1 MRLHSLESRVVTLFI
16 GLLLTVQLAGYFAID
31 NAIDLNARNAV
42 EESLKINEK
51 ILLRLL
57 DQNAQKLIQ
66 GAMVLAKEYAFREAI
81 GTNDTETIVSTLS
94 NHGKR
99 IGSDLT
105 MLVGLNRKITAFAN
119 VNPTANAT
127 SNTRLSDGLEQS
139 VASLIQK
146 AEKSGSAASTAIV
159 DGKPYQMVVVPIE
172 APVTISWVVMAIP
185 IGKAL
190 VSDMRD
196 LSLMQISLLTS
207 EKLGRWVPNVSTLSD
222 VKANKLAQLLPT
234 ADKQVND
241 LPAIQIDED
250 LYSARIL
257 KLAQNEQFCT
267 IAVLQLSV
275 SQAVAPYKDLQRNL
289 LILTVLG
296 AVVASVIS
304 AVTAR
309 RITGPVRQL
318 AETARSLGAG
328 DYSAAINVRQ
338 KDEISDLARTF
349 MTMRDGIAQR
359 EKEISRLAY
368 WDTLTNLPNRA
379 LFTDMLENAI
389 KSAKAHEKSC
399 FVLMMDLD
407 RFKHVNDVMG
417 HRFGDILLN
426 QVAIRLSAELGV
438 GGTKPARLGGDEFAI
453 LLPDSSKEDALN
465 LANRILHSLEK
476 PISIEDQTVDLGA
489 GIGIAGFPEHA
500 ADAQT
505 LLSRVEVAMY
515 AAKLGNS
522 GAIIYSPDIDKTS
535 QQSLSLLSELRAALE
550 QQAFRLYV
558 QPKVGLDHG
567 QVIAVE
573 ALVRWIHPERGFIF
587 PDQFIPFAEQT
598 GFIRQ
603 LTYWVMTEA
612 ARVCHVWADYGI
624 NLKISVNISTRDL
637 LDQDLPA
644 KFAHILQQNQVQAS
658 SFCLEITESA
668 IMDDPVRAFQTLDK
682 LHGMGLDLS
691 IDDFGTGYSSLAYLK
706 RLPVHEL
713 KIDKSFVLK
722 MEKDIDDT
730 KIVKS
735 TIDLGHNMG
744 LRVVA
749 EGVENLEVMTLLKEL
764 GCDQAQGYYISKPM
778 PSADFPAW
786 LSKWQEQ
793 HEQGWL
799 IKSTSNQLN
808 NLV

>member
-16 GLLLTVQLAGYFAID
+16 GLLLTLQLVGFFVIRNTID
-31 NAIDLNARNAV
+31 SNARNAI
-42 EESLKINEK
+42 EESLKLNEK

-66 GAMVLAKEYAFREAI
+66 GAIVLAKEYAFREAI
-81 GTNDTETIVSTLS
+81 GTHDTETIVSTLS

-105 MLVGLNRKITAFAN
+105 MLVGLDRKITASSSSA
-119 VNPTANAT
+119 A
-127 SNTRLSDGLEQS
+127 SDDLSHSLQQS
-139 VASLIQK
+139 VAVLIQT

-185 IGKAL
+185 IGKTL
-190 VSDMRD
+190 VSDMHE
-196 LSLMQISLLTS
+196 LSLMQISLLST
-207 EKLGRWVPNVSTLSD
+207 EKNAEGKSGWISNVSTLSD
-222 VKANKLAQLLPT
+222 QQAAELAQLIPQPEKKVSYLP
-234 ADKQVND
+234 N
-241 LPAIQIDED
+241 IQIDED
-250 LYSARIL
+250 QYSTRIVP
-257 KLAQNEQFCT
+257 LAQNGQAST
-267 IAVLQLSV
+267 IAVLQLSI
-275 SQAVAPYKDLQRNL
+275 SQAVAPYQKLQLTL
-289 LILTVLG
+289 LILTVFG

-304 AVTAR
+304 AITAR

-318 AETARSLGAG
+318 AETARRLGAG
-328 DYSAAINVRQ
+328 DYTAAINVKQ
-338 KDEISDLARTF
+338 KDEIGDLARTF
-349 MTMRDGIAQR
+349 TTMRDGIAQR

-379 LFTDMLENAI
+379 LFTDMLEEAI
-389 KSAKAHEKSC
+389 AMARAHEKSC
-399 FVLMMDLD
+399 YVLMMDLD

-426 QVAIRLSAELGV
+426 QVAIRLSDELGT

-453 LLPDSSKEDALN
+453 LLPNASKEEAQN
-465 LANRILHSLEK
+465 LADRILRSLEK

-500 ADAQT
+500 SDTQT

-515 AAKLGNS
+515 AAKMGNS
-522 GAIIYSPDIDKTS
+522 GAVIYSPDIDKGS

-550 QQAFRLYV
+550 QQAFRMYV
-558 QPKVGLDHG
+558 QPKVGLDKG

-573 ALVRWIHPERGFIF
+573 ALVRWIHPERGFIY

-603 LTYWVMTEA
+603 LTHWIMNEA
-612 ARVCHVWADYGI
+612 ARVCSVWNQQGMH
-624 NLKISVNISTRDL
+624 LKISVNISTRDL
-637 LDQDLPA
+637 MDQDLPI
-644 KFAHILQQNQVQAS
+644 KFAQILQHHQVDAS

-668 IMDDPVRAFQTLDK
+668 IMDDPVRAFQTLDR
-682 LHGMGLDLS
+682 LHAMGLDLS

-706 RLPVHEL
+706 RLPVDEL

-749 EGVENLEVMTLLKEL
+749 EGVENAEVMALLKEL
-764 GCDQAQGYYISKPM
+764 GCDQAQGYFISKPM
-778 PSADFPAW
+778 PSTDLPAW
-786 LSKWQEQ
+786 LETWQQ
-793 HEQGWL
+793 
-799 IKSTSNQLN
+799 N
-808 NLV
+808 NPAA

>member
-1 MRLHSLESRVVTLFI
+1 MRLHSLESRVIALFI
-16 GLLLTVQLAGYFAID
+16 GLLLTLQLAGFFAIR
-31 NAIDLNARNAV
+31 NAIDSNARNAA
-42 EESLKINEK
+42 ETSLRNNEK
-51 ILLRLL
+51 LLSHLL
-57 DQNAQKLIQ
+57 DQNANRLIES
-66 GAMVLAKEYAFREAI
+66 AIVLAKEYAFREAI
-81 GTNDTETIVSTLS
+81 GTHDTETIVSTLS

-105 MLVGLNRKITAFAN
+105 MLVGLDRKITASSSAN
-119 VNPTANAT
+119 
-127 SNTRLSDGLEQS
+127 LSHSLQQS
-139 VASLIQK
+139 VASLIQT
-146 AEKSGSAASTAIV
+146 AEKSGSAASAAIV

-185 IGKAL
+185 IGKAF
-190 VSDMRD
+190 VNNMSAW
-196 LSLMQISLLTS
+196 SEIQISLLTAK
-207 EKLGRWVPNVSTLSD
+207 EKGPWAVNISTLND
-222 VKANKLAQLLPT
+222 EQAGKLAAQLP
-234 ADKQVND
+234 APDQKISY
-241 LPAIQIDED
+241 LPAIQIDD
-250 LYSARIL
+250 DQYSARVI
-257 KLAQNEQFCT
+257 KLAQNEQFST
-267 IAVLQLSV
+267 IAVLQLSI

-289 LILTVLG
+289 LILTVFG
-296 AVVASVIS
+296 AILASIVS
-304 AVTAR
+304 AITAR
-309 RITGPVRQL
+309 RIAGPVRQL
-318 AETARSLGAG
+318 AETARRLGAG
-328 DYSAAINVRQ
+328 DYTAAINVKQ
-338 KDEISDLARTF
+338 KDEIGDLARTF

-379 LFTDMLENAI
+379 LFTDMLEEAI
-389 KSAKAHEKSC
+389 ASARSREKSC

-426 QVAIRLSAELGV
+426 QVAIRLSAELGA

-453 LLPDSSKEDALN
+453 LLPDSTKEEAQG
-465 LANRILHSLEK
+465 LADRILRSLEK

-500 ADAQT
+500 SDTQT

-522 GAIIYSPDIDKTS
+522 GAVIYSPDIDKSS

-558 QPKVGLDHG
+558 QPKVDLAFGK
-567 QVIAVE
+567 VIAVE

-603 LTYWVMTEA
+603 LTHWVMNEA
-612 ARVCHVWADYGI
+612 ARVCHAWNEVGL

-637 LDQDLPA
+637 LDQDLPG
-644 KFAHILQQNQVQAS
+644 KFAHILQQHQVSAA

-682 LHGMGLDLS
+682 LHAMGLDLS

-706 RLPVHEL
+706 RLPVDEL

-749 EGVENLEVMTLLKEL
+749 EGVENIEVMHLLKEL

-778 PSADFPAW
+778 PSNDLPDW
-786 LSKWQEQ
+786 LEKWQQ
-793 HEQGWL
+793 ANPQ
-799 IKSTSNQLN
+799 SA
-808 NLV
+808 

>member
-16 GLLLTVQLAGYFAID
+16 GLLLTLQLVGFFTIRNTID
-31 NAIDLNARNAV
+31 SNARSAI
-42 EESLKINEK
+42 EESLKLNEK

-66 GAMVLAKEYAFREAI
+66 GAIVLAKEYAFREAI
-81 GTNDTETIVSTLS
+81 GTHDTETIVSTLS

-105 MLVGLNRKITAFAN
+105 MLVGLDRKITASSSA
-119 VNPTANAT
+119 TAAGN
-127 SNTRLSDGLEQS
+127 LSHSLQQS
-139 VASLIQK
+139 VAALIQT
-146 AEKSGSAASTAIV
+146 AEKSGSAASTTIV

-185 IGKAL
+185 IGKTL
-190 VSDMRD
+190 VSDMHE
-196 LSLMQISLLTS
+196 LSLMQISLLTTG
-207 EKLGRWVPNVSTLSD
+207 KNGWTPNVSTLSD
-222 VKANKLAQLLPT
+222 GQAAELTHLIPPPEQKVSYLP
-234 ADKQVND
+234 N
-241 LPAIQIDED
+241 IQIDED
-250 LYSARIL
+250 QYSTRIIQ
-257 KLAQNEQFCT
+257 LAQNEQAST
-267 IAVLQLSV
+267 VAVLQLSI
-275 SQAVAPYKDLQRNL
+275 SQAVAPYKKLQLNL
-289 LILTVLG
+289 LILTVFG
-296 AVVASVIS
+296 AVVASIIS
-304 AVTAR
+304 AITAR

-318 AETARSLGAG
+318 AETARRLGAG
-328 DYSAAINVRQ
+328 DYTAAINVKQ
-338 KDEISDLARTF
+338 KDEIGDLARTF
-349 MTMRDGIAQR
+349 TTMRDGIAQR

-379 LFTDMLENAI
+379 LFTDMLEEAI
-389 KSAKAHEKSC
+389 AMARAHEKSC
-399 FVLMMDLD
+399 YVLMMDLD

-426 QVAIRLSAELGV
+426 QVAIRLSDELGA
-438 GGTKPARLGGDEFAI
+438 GATKPARLGGDEFAI
-453 LLPDSSKEDALN
+453 LLPNGSKEEALH
-465 LANRILHSLEK
+465 LAHRILRSLEK

-489 GIGIAGFPEHA
+489 GIGIAGFPDHA
-500 ADAQT
+500 SDTHT

-522 GAIIYSPDIDKTS
+522 GAVIYSPDIDKGS

-550 QQAFRLYV
+550 QQAFRMYV

-573 ALVRWIHPERGFIF
+573 ALVRWVHPERGFIF

-603 LTYWVMTEA
+603 LTHWIMNEA
-612 ARVCHVWADYGI
+612 ARVCSLWNKQGLH
-624 NLKISVNISTRDL
+624 LKISVNISTRDL
-637 LDQDLPA
+637 MDQDLPT
-644 KFAHILQQNQVQAS
+644 KFAQILQQHQVDAA

-668 IMDDPVRAFQTLDK
+668 IMDDPVRAFQTLDR
-682 LHGMGLDLS
+682 LHAMGLDLS

-706 RLPVHEL
+706 RLPVDEL

-749 EGVENLEVMTLLKEL
+749 EGVENAEVMALLKEL
-764 GCDQAQGYYISKPM
+764 GCDQAQGYFISKPM
-778 PSADFPAW
+778 PSTDLPAW
-786 LSKWQEQ
+786 LEKWQQ
-793 HEQGWL
+793 
-799 IKSTSNQLN
+799 N
-808 NLV
+808 NPAS

>member
-16 GLLLTVQLAGYFAID
+16 GLLLSVQLAAFFAIG
-31 NAIDLNARNAV
+31 NAIDRNARQAV
-42 EESLKINEK
+42 EASLKINERVFEK
-51 ILLRLL
+51 VL
-57 DQNAQKLIQ
+57 DQNAQKFLQSVTVLGREYGFIQ
-66 GAMVLAKEYAFREAI
+66 AI
-81 GTNDTETIVSTLS
+81 ASKDVATIISTLS
-94 NHGKR
+94 NHGDR
-99 IGSDLT
+99 IGSDLAILT
-105 MLVGLNRKITAFAN
+105 ELDGKISLSTNANLQDLRKGSLQQTVSALITA
-119 VNPTANAT
+119 
-127 SNTRLSDGLEQS
+127 
-139 VASLIQK
+139 
-146 AEKSGSAASTAIV
+146 AEKTGSASGSAIV
-159 DGKPYQMVVVPIE
+159 DGRPYQFLVAPVQ
-172 APVTISWVVMAIP
+172 APVTIAWIVMGIP
-185 IGKAL
+185 IGKNL
-190 VSDMRD
+190 VNEMRD
-196 LSLMQISLLTS
+196 QSYMQISLLTS
-207 EKLGRWVPNVSTLSD
+207 DQAANWKTNVSTLSD
-222 VKANKLAQLLPT
+222 EHAQKLAKLMPPASQQVKAMPL
-234 ADKQVND
+234 
-241 LPAIQIDED
+241 QIDED
-250 LYSARIL
+250 QYSAHIIP
-257 KLAQNEQFCT
+257 LAHNAQYNT
-267 IAVLQLSV
+267 IAVLQLSI
-275 SQAVAPYKDLQRNL
+275 SEAVAPYKELQRNL

-296 AVVASVIS
+296 AIVASIIS
-304 AVTAR
+304 AITAR

-328 DYSAAINVRQ
+328 DYTATIDVKQ
-338 KDEISDLARTF
+338 KDEIGDLARTF

-379 LFTDMLENAI
+379 LFTDMLEEAI
-389 KSAKAHEKSC
+389 ASARSYEKSC

-426 QVAIRLSAELGV
+426 QVAIRLSAELGT

-453 LLPDSSKEDALN
+453 LLPNSSKENALD
-465 LANRILHSLEK
+465 LANRILRSLEK

-500 ADAQT
+500 SDAQS

-515 AAKLGNS
+515 AAKQGNS
-522 GAIIYSPDIDKTS
+522 GAVIYSPDIDKSS

-603 LTYWVMTEA
+603 LTHWVMNEA
-612 ARVCHVWADYGI
+612 ARVCHVWQQQGI
-624 NLKISVNISTRDL
+624 HLKISVNISTRDL
-637 LDQDLPA
+637 LDQDLPG
-644 KFAHILQQNQVQAS
+644 KFAQILQNNEVQPA

-668 IMDDPVRAFQTLDK
+668 IMDDPVRAFQTLDR
-682 LHGMGLDLS
+682 LHAMGLELS

-722 MEKDIDDT
+722 METDIDDT

-749 EGVENLEVMTLLKEL
+749 EGVENLEVMQLLKEL

-778 PSADFPAW
+778 PSADLPSW
-786 LSKWQEQ
+786 LLKWKEQ
-793 HEQGWL
+793 HTQA
-799 IKSTSNQLN
+799 
-808 NLV
+808 

>member
-16 GLLLTVQLAGYFAID
+16 GLLLTVQLAAYFAIG
-31 NAIDLNARNAV
+31 NAIDRNARDAV
-42 EESLKINEK
+42 EDRLIINEK
-51 ILLRLL
+51 FLLRLL
-57 DQNAQKLIQ
+57 DQNAQNLIQ
-66 GAMVLAKEYAFREAI
+66 GAIVLAKEYAFREAI
-81 GTNDTETIVSTLS
+81 GTHDTETIVSTLS
-94 NHGKR
+94 NHGNR

-105 MLVGLNRKITAFAN
+105 MLVGLDRKITAF
-119 VNPTANAT
+119 
-127 SNTRLSDGLEQS
+127 SNTSKNNRTGNGNGVNNELSNSLQQS
-139 VASLIQK
+139 VATLIQT
-146 AEKSGSAASTAIV
+146 AEKSGSAARTAIV

-190 VSDMRD
+190 VSDMHA
-196 LSLMQISLLTS
+196 LSRMQITLLTS
-207 EKLGRWVPNVSTLSD
+207 EKQGRWAANVSSMSD
-222 VKANKLAQLLPT
+222 ENASKLAQQLPS
-234 ADKQVND
+234 AEKQVSY
-241 LPAIQIDED
+241 LPALQIDD
-250 LYSARIL
+250 DQYSARIL
-257 KLAQNEQFCT
+257 KLAQNEDFST
-267 IAVLQLSV
+267 IAVLQLSI
-275 SQAVAPYKDLQRNL
+275 SEAVAPFKELQRNI

-296 AVVASVIS
+296 AVVASIIS
-304 AVTAR
+304 AITAR

-328 DYSAAINVRQ
+328 DYTATINVKQ
-338 KDEISDLARTF
+338 KDEIGDLARTF

-379 LFTDMLENAI
+379 LFTDMLEEAI
-389 KSAKAHEKSC
+389 ASARSHEKSC
-399 FVLMMDLD
+399 YVLMMDLD

-426 QVAIRLSAELGV
+426 QVAIRLSAELGA

-453 LLPDSSKEDALN
+453 LLPHSTKEDALD
-465 LANRILHSLEK
+465 LANRILRSLEK

-500 ADAQT
+500 SDAQT

-522 GAIIYSPDIDKTS
+522 GAIVYSPDIDKSS

-558 QPKVGLDHG
+558 QPKVDLIHG
-567 QVIAVE
+567 QVVAVE

-603 LTYWVMTEA
+603 LTHWVMNEA
-612 ARVCHVWADYGI
+612 ARVCRVWQEQGI

-644 KFAHILQQNQVQAS
+644 KFAQILHANEVEAA

-668 IMDDPVRAFQTLDK
+668 IMDDPIRAFQTLDK
-682 LHGMGLDLS
+682 LHAMGLELS

-749 EGVENLEVMTLLKEL
+749 EGVENIEVMHLLKEL
-764 GCDQAQGYYISKPM
+764 SCDQAQGYYISKPM
-778 PSADFPAW
+778 PSADLPAW
-786 LSKWQEQ
+786 LCKWQDQ
-793 HEQGWL
+793 HAQSQEA
-799 IKSTSNQLN
+799 
-808 NLV
+808 

>member
-1 MRLHSLESRVVTLFI
+1 MRVHSLENRVVTLFI
-16 GLLLTVQLAGYFAID
+16 GLLLSVQLAAFFAIG
-31 NAIDLNARNAV
+31 NAIDRNARQAV
-42 EESLKINEK
+42 EASLKINERVFEK
-51 ILLRLL
+51 VL
-57 DQNAQKLIQ
+57 DQNAQKFLQSVTVLGREYGFIQ
-66 GAMVLAKEYAFREAI
+66 AI
-81 GTNDTETIVSTLS
+81 ASKDVATIISTLS
-94 NHGKR
+94 NHGDR
-99 IGSDLT
+99 IGSDLAILAELDGKISLST
-105 MLVGLNRKITAFAN
+105 NANLQDLRKGSLQQTVSALI
-119 VNPTANAT
+119 AT
-127 SNTRLSDGLEQS
+127 
-139 VASLIQK
+139 
-146 AEKSGSAASTAIV
+146 AEKTGSASGSAIV
-159 DGKPYQMVVVPIE
+159 DGRPYQFLVAPVQ
-172 APVTISWVVMAIP
+172 APVTIAWIVMGIP
-185 IGKAL
+185 MGKNL
-190 VSDMRD
+190 VNEMRYQPN
-196 LSLMQISLLTS
+196 MQISLLTS
-207 EKLGRWVPNVSTLSD
+207 DQGANWKTNVSTLSD
-222 VKANKLAQLLPT
+222 EYAQKLAKLMPPAGQ
-234 ADKQVND
+234 QVRAMP
-241 LPAIQIDED
+241 LQIEED
-250 LYSARIL
+250 QYSAHIL
-257 KLAQNEQFCT
+257 PLAHNEQYNA
-267 IAVLQLSV
+267 IAVLQLSI
-275 SQAVAPYKDLQRNL
+275 SEAVAPYKELQRNL

-296 AVVASVIS
+296 AIVASIVSVI
-304 AVTAR
+304 TAR
-309 RITGPVRQL
+309 RITNPVRQL

-328 DYSAAINVRQ
+328 DYTATINVKQ
-338 KDEISDLARTF
+338 KDEIGDLARTF

-379 LFTDMLENAI
+379 LFTDMLEEAI
-389 KSAKAHEKSC
+389 ASARSHEKSC

-426 QVAIRLSAELGV
+426 QVAIRLSAELGT

-453 LLPDSSKEDALN
+453 LLPNSSKKNALD
-465 LANRILHSLEK
+465 LANRILRSLEK

-500 ADAQT
+500 SDAQS

-522 GAIIYSPDIDKTS
+522 GAVIYSPDIDKSS

-550 QQAFRLYV
+550 HQAFRLYV

-603 LTYWVMTEA
+603 LTHWVMNEA
-612 ARVCHVWADYGI
+612 ARVCHVWQQQGI
-624 NLKISVNISTRDL
+624 QLKISVNISTRDL
-637 LDQDLPA
+637 LDQDLPG
-644 KFAHILQQNQVQAS
+644 KFAQILQNHEVEPA

-668 IMDDPVRAFQTLDK
+668 IMDDPVRAFQTLDR
-682 LHGMGLDLS
+682 LHAMGLELS

-722 MEKDIDDT
+722 METDIDDT

-749 EGVENLEVMTLLKEL
+749 EGVENLEVMQLLKEL

-778 PSADFPAW
+778 PSADLPSW
-786 LSKWQEQ
+786 LLKWQEQ
-793 HEQGWL
+793 HTPAG
-799 IKSTSNQLN
+799 
-808 NLV
+808 

>member
-1 MRLHSLESRVVTLFI
+1 MRLHSLESRVVALFI
-16 GLLLTVQLAGYFAID
+16 GLLLTVQLAAFFAIG
-31 NAIDLNARNAV
+31 NAIDRNARTAV
-42 EESLKINEK
+42 EENLKINEK
-51 ILLRLL
+51 FLLRLL

-66 GAMVLAKEYAFREAI
+66 GAIVLAKDYAFREAI
-81 GTNDTETIVSTLS
+81 GTHDTETIVSTLS
-94 NHGKR
+94 NHGNR

-105 MLVGLNRKITAFAN
+105 MLVGLDRKITAFS
-119 VNPTANAT
+119 AT
-127 SNTRLSDGLEQS
+127 SKTSRSNGANNELSNSLQQS
-139 VASLIQK
+139 VAALIQT
-146 AEKSGSAASTAIV
+146 AEKTGSAASTAIV

-190 VSDMRD
+190 VTDMHE
-196 LSLMQISLLTS
+196 LSRMQISLLTS
-207 EKLGRWVPNVSTLSD
+207 EKQGRWLANVSSLND
-222 VKANKLAQLLPT
+222 ENAGKLAQQLPV
-234 ADKQVND
+234 ADKLVNY
-241 LPAIQIDED
+241 LPALQIDD
-250 LYSARIL
+250 DQYSARIL
-257 KLAQNEQFCT
+257 RLAQNEQFNT
-267 IAVLQLSV
+267 IAVLQLSI

-289 LILTVLG
+289 LLLTVLA
-296 AVVASVIS
+296 AVVASIIS
-304 AVTAR
+304 AITAR

-328 DYSAAINVRQ
+328 DYTATIDVKQ
-338 KDEISDLARTF
+338 KDEIGDLARTF

-379 LFTDMLENAI
+379 LFTDMLEEAI
-389 KSAKAHEKSC
+389 GSARSHEKSC
-399 FVLMMDLD
+399 YVLMMDLD

-426 QVAIRLSAELGV
+426 QVAIRLSAELGA

-453 LLPDSSKEDALN
+453 LLPNSAKEDALD
-465 LANRILHSLEK
+465 LANRILRSLEK

-500 ADAQT
+500 GDAQS

-522 GAIIYSPDIDKTS
+522 GAVIYSPDIDKSS

-603 LTYWVMTEA
+603 LTHWVMNEA
-612 ARVCHVWADYGI
+612 ARVCHLWAQQGI
-624 NLKISVNISTRDL
+624 HLKISVNISTRDL
-637 LDQDLPA
+637 LDQDLPG
-644 KFAHILQQNQVQAS
+644 KFAHILQNHEVKAA

-682 LHGMGLDLS
+682 LHAMGFELS

-749 EGVENLEVMTLLKEL
+749 EGVENIEVMNLLKEL

-778 PSADFPAW
+778 PSTDMPAW
-786 LSKWQEQ
+786 LGKWQEQ
-793 HEQGWL
+793 
-799 IKSTSNQLN
+799 NQPSSP
-808 NLV
+808 V